1 MRRSFT
7 RPGGGVCAAAL
18 LLLSAL
24 ALLPAPPAGAAPFHR
39 PVLDAVIHGDGD
51 DWARDDH
58 VVRDF
63 DDDNALR
70 PLNTRDLWLTWDA
83 DSLYVGLYYQTAPGT
98 MVMLLDA
105 GLGIGP
111 DDASL
116 VGDLALP
123 LRLPAGRSIDFVAVS
138 AHTGPTTTALPVFS
152 RVAADGSLTDLTA
165 RTRAVNKF
173 AIDASFPDKSPFWFV
188 TEMAVPWSAL
198 YPDGVPAGAVLRA
211 AVAVRSN
218 TAGSPAVDVM
228 PGQGVLP
235 SEGTAMLTTMSASP
249 LDPDGDG
256 LVDPLDAGVAGTVTL
271 ANDPGGVAVTVTAVP
286 AVDPWGLTHPLASFF
301 GASGERD
308 YRVGRLPADEFDLT
322 FRAPGYLPLTRRVS
336 VAAGQELTGVDVT
349 LAEATVISGTLS
361 LELGQA
367 SGGFQVTDPD
377 GEVLASRTLIPAQFP
392 FAFSFPT
399 GVSGVHTLTAYAENH
414 LTTAFPIDV
423 LQGEDQAGLA
433 FTLPRAPRLSGS
445 VLFSSGT
452 GAATTV
458 SLTNAAGDTVFATRT
473 MQPGA
478 PDFTFYAPRLGA
490 LGLRAAAPTYGP
502 ATRGFTAAAGEDLA
516 GLDLTLQRLPE
527 LDLTVAFADGP
538 GHAGELFLAR
548 ADGSAP
554 PDTLA
559 FTAAGLDLRP
569 GGTGAPLYLAEG
581 AYELTLDAPGYR
593 LRAETVTLGGPDS
606 VTDAG
611 LLTLE
616 AVRATDLQLIGN
628 DGAPLESLAGTVS
641 IPADDFYSFAEIRL
655 EAVDADGR
663 RDLFDLDGK
672 LTGLTLTAR
681 KPNDVIRPSGNVAF
695 LGSPTLG
702 DGIATAE
709 FRDGL
714 CTFWMIDDV
723 VEVLRVW
730 VGDDVPEAQ
739 DKAELLPYRRFLVGF
754 RPPEPAAV
762 VLSAYRAYPDTPDS
776 TFTADGADRLVV
788 AAKLYDSAGNEN
800 RTAGVTV
807 TFSLGA
813 DSPGRGAFS
822 PAVVLTSEAG
832 VALTELTATGAGQL
846 LIDAVAVHGNE
857 QLATLVG
864 TPDGEAAPLIAT
876 ATAGATAAWRFALGG
891 NAASIHE
898 PFPVDV
904 QLVDALGNPTA
915 VAGVEVQLAAAPAA
929 LGALADASPATDAN
943 GVASTVFT
951 PAGATGFLGLNAAG
965 GGLDGDAALIQMRDV
980 AVVRD
985 PVWTLE
991 DPAHNSFDTVDLTSV
1006 VVDNTPD
1013 ALLLDIPFAS
1023 AWGGL
1028 QFHVIFETK
1037 GDAAGGSADSFEQP
1051 VSYGHAL
1058 KPDYVLNLKY
1068 DRSYGDLRQW
1078 GSPGGGWTNWWDDEA
1093 GGWITAYAAGV
1104 EIQNTWADFRAD
1116 GLRLTVPWEPF
1127 GGVPDSLRFE
1137 VYVTQVD
1144 GETKRGA
1151 FDSVPEDAT
1160 LDLDFDYLDPGPG
1173 DWESTTN
1180 PVILSRWSPV
1190 YVPRRDFPARPLV
1203 TDAAVEPAAAAPGS
1217 PVTLRARV
1225 TDAGGGVGAVVAD
1238 LSALGGGALTPM
1250 YDDGLA
1256 SHGDQQAGD
1265 GLWSLRTAIPL
1276 DAPGGAQAL
1285 TIAAFDADDIWA
1297 TEAEATLTVEA
1308 QVELIVSAV
1317 DALGDDHGPNRPG
1330 VQGLYYEYPTNAVF
1344 VDGAFDL
1351 EKLEVYETTAVV
1363 NGTPV
1368 EMVAF
1373 AVTMGDLPDP
1383 ADPFTADWNPSYG
1396 ELNIQKIDI
1405 LIDSGPGGATLT
1417 LPNRGLDVQKWNA
1430 WDYAVIVDGWYK
1442 AVIPSRGVN
1451 SLDAWRTNALR
1462 TERDIQILGDFD
1474 TDVVTALVSK
1484 AALGDP
1490 TPEEIA
1496 SWGIAV
1502 LMSSHDFGGEEV
1514 LGGIRWVNETLAE
1527 WQFSGGSYTALDPN
1541 VMDLLVVPGA
1551 GREPGRPQEE
1561 ILDYESP
1568 AALARLDAGRT
1579 PCALEMSRHVDTD
1592 PPAILID
1599 RDRGELVVR
1608 RPLVDAP
1615 VNFAVEIRD
1624 DTEVAW
1630 ATFYYRASG
1639 AGAAWTDS
1647 VAMGRA
1653 EGDVWTVDIPADW
1666 IADSLVASPIDGAR
1680 YLEFRITASDV
1691 GNLADAVPVPNVG
1704 SSAVMT
1710 MQLDPSVASLRVEA
1724 ALADE
1729 TLALRHV
1736 DGSVVQIGAELRGRL
1751 LAAAAREYP
1760 GDADAD
1766 SLAGLAMLGWDIA
1779 QPPSSHLAAPVA
1791 PRGLSLG
1798 VAREVRFDVSVAD
1811 GSRWTLPVGEP
1822 FDAPY
1827 ELTLHYTAADLPSRR
1842 DEQKVA
1848 VYEYHPA
1855 SDTWVLLG
1863 GHVNPD
1869 ANQVTVSTDHAGVY
1883 GLFWTESLTYDTDEV
1898 VSGITLSPNPF
1909 SPNDDGLYDQA
1920 TLSYYLAPSVTG
1932 VTVEVYDIDGRFQ
1945 RRLSQTFFGGETD
1958 ADAPR
1963 RISGLAWDGR
1973 DEDGDPVPYGIYI
1986 LRLIVEYKLGNGS
1999 RTIRSNHP
2007 VAVIR

>member
-1 MRRSFT
+1 MRRTLS
-7 RPGGGVCAAAL
+7 RPGAGVCAAAL
-18 LLLSAL
+18 PLLCVL
-24 ALLPAPPAGAAPFHR
+24 ALLAAAPAGAAPFHR
-39 PVLDAVIHGDGD
+39 PVIDAVITGDGA
-51 DWARDDH
+51 DWSRDDH

-63 DDDNALR
+63 DDDDGLR

-83 DSLYVGLYYQTAPGT
+83 DSLYVGLYYQTAPGA

-105 GLGIGP
+105 GLGVGP

-116 VGDLALP
+116 VGDLDLP
-123 LRLPAGRSIDFVAVS
+123 LRLPAGRNIDYVAYS
-138 AHTGPTTTALPVFS
+138 SHTGPSDTAVPAFA
-152 RVAADGSLTDLTA
+152 RVAADGALTDLTA
-165 RTRAVNKF
+165 ATRAANRF
-173 AIDASFPDKSPFWFV
+173 AIDATFPDKSPFWFV

-211 AVAVRSN
+211 AVAVRAAA
-218 TAGSPAVDVM
+218 AGSPAADVM
-228 PGQGVLP
+228 PGLGALP
-235 SEGTAMLTTMSASP
+235 AEGTATLTAMSASP
-249 LDPDGDG
+249 LDLDGDG
-256 LVDPLDAGVAGTVTL
+256 LVDPLDAGISGTVTL
-271 ANDPGGVAVTVTAVP
+271 ANDPGGVAVTITASP
-286 AVDPWGLTHPLASFF
+286 AVDSWGLTAPLSSFF
-301 GASGERD
+301 GAAGERD
-308 YRVGRLPADEFDLT
+308 FRVGRLPGGDVDLT
-322 FRAPGYLPLTRRVS
+322 FRAPGYLPQTLR
-336 VAAGQELTGVDVT
+336 AALAPGQELTGFDVT
-349 LAEATVISGTLS
+349 LEEATVISGTLA

-367 SGGFQVTDPD
+367 AGGFRVTAPD
-377 GEVLASRTLIPAQFP
+377 GEVLASRVLIPSQFP
-392 FAFSFPT
+392 YPFTFST
-399 GVSGVHTLTAYAENH
+399 GVGGVHRLTAYAENH
-414 LTTAFPIDV
+414 LTTEFAIDV
-423 LQGEDQAGLA
+423 VQGVDQSGLE
-433 FTLPRAPRLSGS
+433 FTLPRAPSLSGA
-445 VLFSSGT
+445 VAFSSGA

-458 SLTNAAGDTVFATRT
+458 SLTNAAGDTTFATRT
-473 MQPGA
+473 VQPGSPA
-478 PDFTFYAPRLGA
+478 FTFYAPRLGA
-490 LGLRAAAPTYGP
+490 LGLRAEAATY
-502 ATRGFTAAAGEDLA
+502 AAAVRTFTAVAGEDLA

-527 LDLTVAFADGP
+527 LDLTVSFADGP
-538 GHAGELFLAR
+538 GHAGELIV
-548 ADGSAP
+548 AP
-554 PDTLA
+554 AHGAAPADTLA

-569 GGTGAPLYLAEG
+569 GGTGDPLYLPQGEYAI
-581 AYELTLDAPGYR
+581 TVDAPGYGV
-593 LRAETVTLGGPDS
+593 LSETAVLGEPDS
-606 VTDAG
+606 ATDLGA
-611 LLTLE
+611 LALT
-616 AVRATDLQLIGN
+616 AVRATDLRLIDAAGT
-628 DGAPLESLAGTVS
+628 PLESVAGTVS

-655 EAVDADGR
+655 EAVDAAGR

-672 LTGLTLTAR
+672 LTGLPLTAR
-681 KPNDVIRPSGNVAF
+681 KPNDVLLPAGDVRF
-695 LGSPTLG
+695 LGSPALG
-702 DGIATAE
+702 DEIATAD

-714 CTFWMIDDV
+714 FTFWMLDDA

-730 VGDDVPEAQ
+730 VGDDVPAAQ
-739 DKAELLPYRRFLVGF
+739 DKAELLPHRRFLVGF
-754 RPPEPAAV
+754 RPPEPATI
-762 VLSAYRAYPDTPDS
+762 VLNAYRAYPDTPDS
-776 TFTADGADRLVV
+776 TFTADGADRLLI

-813 DSPGRGAFS
+813 DSPGRGVFS
-822 PAVVLTSEAG
+822 PPVVLTTEAG
-832 VALTELTATGAGQL
+832 VALAELTATGAGEL

-857 QLATLVG
+857 QLATRVG
-864 TPDGEAAPLIAT
+864 GPDGEEAPLIVT
-876 ATAGATAAWRFALGG
+876 AMPGATAAWRFALSGG
-891 NAASIHE
+891 AASIHE

-915 VAGVEVQLAAAPAA
+915 VAGREVRLAATPAS
-929 LGALADASPATDAN
+929 LGSFADASPVSDDN

-951 PAGATGFLGLNAAG
+951 PAGDTGFLGLTATG
-965 GGLDGDAALIQMRDV
+965 GGLDGDETLVQLRDV

-991 DPAHNSFDTVDLTSV
+991 DPAHNSFDAVDLTSV
-1006 VVDNTPD
+1006 IVDNTPD

-1023 AWGGL
+1023 EWGGL

-1037 GDAAGGSADSFEQP
+1037 GDAAGGAADSFEQP
-1051 VSYGHAL
+1051 VNYGHEL
-1058 KPDYVLNLKY
+1058 RPDYVLNLKY

-1078 GSPGGGWTNWWDDEA
+1078 GSPGGGWTNWWDDA
-1093 GGWITAYAAGV
+1093 SGGWVTAYAAGV
-1104 EIQNTWADFRAD
+1104 EIQNTWADFRSD

-1144 GETKRGA
+1144 GDTKRGA
-1151 FDSVPEDAT
+1151 FDSVPADAT

-1173 DWESTTN
+1173 DWESTEL
-1180 PVILSRWSPV
+1180 PVTLSRWSPV
-1190 YVPRRDFPARPLV
+1190 YVPRTDFPARPTV
-1203 TDAAVEPAAAAPGS
+1203 SDAAVTPAAAAPGA
-1217 PVTLRARV
+1217 PITLRVRV
-1225 TDAGGGVGAVVAD
+1225 DDAGGGVGAVVAD
-1238 LSALGGGALTPM
+1238 LGALGGGALTPM

-1265 GLWSLRTAIPL
+1265 GIWSLRAVVPL
-1276 DAPGGAQAL
+1276 EAPGGAQTL
-1285 TIAAFDADDIWA
+1285 TVSAFDGDDVWA
-1297 TEAEATLTVEA
+1297 AEAEVVLTVEA
-1308 QVELIVSAV
+1308 QVELIVSAE
-1317 DALGDDHGPNRPG
+1317 DAIGDDHGPNQPG
-1330 VQGLYYEYPTNAVF
+1330 VQGMYYEYPTNAVF

-1363 NGTPV
+1363 NGAPV
-1368 EMVAF
+1368 EMIAF

-1430 WDYAVIVDGWYK
+1430 WDYAVIIDGWYK

-1451 SLDAWRTNALR
+1451 SLDAWRTNALK

-1474 TDVVTALVSK
+1474 ADVVTALVSK

-1490 TPEEIA
+1490 TPEDIA

-1541 VMDLLVVPGA
+1541 IIDLLLVPGA

-1561 ILDYESP
+1561 ILDYESDE
-1568 AALARLDAGRT
+1568 ALARLDAGRT

-1592 PPAILID
+1592 PPAIAVA

-1608 RPLVDAP
+1608 EPLAGAP
-1615 VNFAVEIRD
+1615 VNFAVEIQD

-1666 IADSLVASPIDGAR
+1666 IERTLVPSPIDGAR
-1680 YLEFRITASDV
+1680 YLEFQITAADV

-1710 MQLDPSVASLRVEA
+1710 MQLDPAAERLRVEG
-1724 ALADE
+1724 ALSAE

-1736 DGSVVQIGAELRGRL
+1736 DGSVVQVGGELRGRL

-1766 SLAGLAMLGWDIA
+1766 SLAAVAVFGWDIA
-1779 QPPSSHLAAPVA
+1779 QPPATFRAAPAA
-1791 PRGLSLG
+1791 PRGTSLG
-1798 VAREVRFDVSVAD
+1798 VDREVRFDVAVPD

-1822 FDAPY
+1822 FDAPF
-1827 ELTLHYTAADLPSRR
+1827 ELTLHYTDADLPDGR

-1855 SDTWVLLG
+1855 SDTWVLMG

-1883 GLFWTESLTYDTDEV
+1883 GLFWTESLTYDAGEV

-1909 SPNDDGLYDQA
+1909 SPNGDGLYDQA

-1963 RISGLAWDGR
+1963 RVAGLAWDGR
-1973 DEDGDPVPYGIYI
+1973 DEDGDLVPYGIYI